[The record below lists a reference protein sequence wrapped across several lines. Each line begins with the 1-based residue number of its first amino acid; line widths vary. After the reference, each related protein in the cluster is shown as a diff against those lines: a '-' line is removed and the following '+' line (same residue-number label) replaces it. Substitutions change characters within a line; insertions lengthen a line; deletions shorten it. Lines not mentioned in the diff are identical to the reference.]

1 LARRDLGQGD
11 DMFGALRRLANPF
24 TRTALVAFAWSHRRT
39 IRRWG
44 RSFWNELRSPER
56 IEPSRLLLI
65 GKVLWAITSDDRLAH
80 SRQLRH
86 VRLDGSTL
94 VVDATHGWKGSAR
107 LVDELASIEGI
118 TAITDTRGRPLQG
131 SIETTGTA

>member
-1 LARRDLGQGD
+1 
-11 DMFGALRRLANPF
+11 MFGALSRLANPF
-24 TRTALVAFAWSHRRT
+24 TRTAMIAFAWSHRRT

-44 RSFWNELRSPER
+44 RSFWNELSSPGR
-56 IEPSRLLLI
+56 IEPSRLMLM
-65 GKVLWAITSDDRLAH
+65 GKVLWAITSDDRLAQ
-80 SRQLRH
+80 SRQLKH

-107 LVDELASIEGI
+107 LVDELSRIDGI

-131 SIETTGTA
+131 SIETTASA